1 MSAGAESY
9 ILNNAPIDQLAE
21 AIRLTQAG
29 YFYLDL
35 AIASLILEKVK
46 QLQPE
51 AIIIAAELAVLE
63 LIAIGTDY
71 SAIASSLGITFDLV
85 KTQISNIINRL
96 YISKKKEKLKDKII
110 FQSLKAKIATKRKE
124 A

>member
-29 YFYLDL
+29 YFYLAL

-63 LIAIGTDY
+63 LIVIGTDY

>member
-29 YFYLDL
+29 YFYLAL

-51 AIIIAAELAVLE
+51 AILTAAELAVLE

>member
-63 LIAIGTDY
+63 LIVIGTDY